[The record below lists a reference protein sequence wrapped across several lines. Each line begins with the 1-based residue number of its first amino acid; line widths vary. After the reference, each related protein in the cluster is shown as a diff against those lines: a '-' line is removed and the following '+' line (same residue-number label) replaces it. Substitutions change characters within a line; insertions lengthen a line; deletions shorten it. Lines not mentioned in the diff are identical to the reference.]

1 MSNFQHFSVNQLIQL
16 SESNADIQIVDIR
29 DAASFA
35 SGHVEGSVN
44 LNNENLASFVAEADM
59 DQPLIVVCYHGI
71 SSQGAAQYLGEQ
83 GFDDVYSL
91 DGGYQAWHEAHA

>member
-16 SESNADIQIVDIR
+16 SESHSDIQIVDIR

-35 SGHVEGSVN
+35 SGHVQGAIN

-71 SSQGAAQYLGEQ
+71 SSQGAAEYLVEQ

-91 DGGYQAWHEAHA
+91 DGGYQAWHQAHA